1 MALDVNGCAVEPG
14 DTLHV
19 SCDVDTSNAG
29 ESCLC
34 DVIGALGDGALAV
47 DVSGV
52 EEVEVAE
59 PVGVKEEVLLDE
71 KWSGADEEKCDQQ
84 AERRR
89 GDRSLHYQAV
99 GAARR
104 NQGDRS
110 EERQDK
116 GEESIIIFPF
126 LQDRWQSQAETS
138 QSDDGEDDDA
148 VVAEEGEDK
157 GERDGHGE
165 EGQGDHDPSP
175 DHVPACDEVA
185 SVPIVREDIRAKQ
198 ADVKS
203 ENPEPD
209 PKEPLLVE
217 GDKGLPPGAGAVL
230 CLQLIASYAC
240 SPACFCLLVSDCR
253 SPFINNVPVLLFLH
267 V

>member
-1 MALDVNGCAVEPG
+1 MFMQLLPDKII
-14 DTLHV
+14 T
-19 SCDVDTSNAG
+19 
-29 ESCLC
+29 
-34 DVIGALGDGALAV
+34 
-47 DVSGV
+47 SGV

-116 GEESIIIFPF
+116 GEESRDPIIPF
-126 LQDRWQSQAETS
+126 QLQDLRQSQAEIS

-157 GERDGHGE
+157 GERE
-165 EGQGDHDPSP
+165 ETEENVGQ
-175 DHVPACDEVA
+175 E
-185 SVPIVREDIRAKQ
+185 
-198 ADVKS
+198 
-203 ENPEPD
+203 
-209 PKEPLLVE
+209 VE
-217 GDKGLPPGAGAVL
+217 GD
-230 CLQLIASYAC
+230 LQPLEQGWLS
-240 SPACFCLLVSDCR
+240 
-253 SPFINNVPVLLFLH
+253 
-267 V
+267 

>member
-89 GDRSLHYQAV
+89 GDRSLHNQAV
-99 GAARR
+99 GAGRR
-104 NQGDRS
+104 TQGDRS

-116 GEESIIIFPF
+116 GEESRGPVVLITVPF
-126 LQDRWQSQAETS
+126 QVQDLRQSQAETS

-148 VVAEEGEDK
+148 VVAKEGEDK
-157 GERDGHGE
+157 GEREQTE
-165 EGQGDHDPSP
+165 EDVGQ
-175 DHVPACDEVA
+175 EVD
-185 SVPIVREDIRAKQ
+185 RRLQ
-198 ADVKS
+198 
-203 ENPEPD
+203 
-209 PKEPLLVE
+209 PLE
-217 GDKGLPPGAGAVL
+217 QG
-230 CLQLIASYAC
+230 
-240 SPACFCLLVSDCR
+240 
-253 SPFINNVPVLLFLH
+253 
-267 V
+267 

>member
-1 MALDVNGCAVEPG
+1 MALDVNGSAVEPG

-71 KWSGADEEKCDQQ
+71 KWSGADEEKCGQQ
-84 AERRR
+84 AECRR

-99 GAARR
+99 GAERR
-104 NQGDRS
+104 LKGDRS

-116 GEESIIIFPF
+116 GEESREAVVLISIPF
-126 LQDRWQSQAETS
+126 QVQDLRQSQAETS
-138 QSDDGEDDDA
+138 QSDDG
-148 VVAEEGEDK
+148 
-157 GERDGHGE
+157 
-165 EGQGDHDPSP
+165 
-175 DHVPACDEVA
+175 
-185 SVPIVREDIRAKQ
+185 
-198 ADVKS
+198 
-203 ENPEPD
+203 
-209 PKEPLLVE
+209 
-217 GDKGLPPGAGAVL
+217 
-230 CLQLIASYAC
+230 
-240 SPACFCLLVSDCR
+240 
-253 SPFINNVPVLLFLH
+253 
-267 V
+267 